1 MRTSSGLPGVVW
13 GTAILLAVV
22 TAFLARLSDTP
33 YQPHASDQPEKTV
46 REKQPLPPDV
56 GPDTKRQ
63 PSATDDEFKSPLL
76 RGLRQSILES
86 EAFDKAELSD
96 SLLDQLRDADNL
108 LANIRAENRAALR
121 HVNRQVRVGAAR
133 RSPNILLISIDRLG
147 WSDVGV
153 FGQQT
158 IKTPHL
164 DRLAREGVK
173 LTRFY
178 AGGADLKAARWCLQ
192 TGRAASRVQ
201 AARTD
206 KFRLREEQSTLAET
220 LWEAGYATSFFGLW
234 ENADRPS
241 AHGYEN
247 WSGFLKQAELKSGF
261 PEVIHVDS
269 AELKIVDNSNN
280 KHVHSAERLLV
291 GELSAWLGQ
300 AARQKR
306 QFFAHVAIAAFP
318 EGTTTDSSPAAYRAN
333 VEAADAT
340 IGKLLQELDDLNL
353 TSNTCVIALAETGPA
368 WSWHSATKELRSTGA
383 LLLAEH
389 GLAEGNLRV
398 PAIIRWPGRIRS
410 DTETTEL
417 FGAWDL
423 LPTCCEVA
431 SAMRQPNKLD
441 GVSMTAALTGGKQ
454 SRRPGLLYWEY
465 GQSDVGQAVRFD
477 AWKGVR
483 ATGERSLKLFEVELD
498 PSEKTDRAAE
508 SPDIV
513 KRMIV
518 KQ

>member
-1 MRTSSGLPGVVW
+1 MRTSSGLLGVVW
-13 GTAILLAVV
+13 GTAILLAAV
-22 TAFLARLSDTP
+22 TAFLARVGDSP
-33 YQPHASDQPEKTV
+33 YEPHASDQPQKFAQ
-46 REKQPLPPDV
+46 EKQALPPDV
-56 GPDTKRQ
+56 EPSQKRQ
-63 PSATDDEFKSPLL
+63 PVADDEFKSPLL

-96 SLLDQLRDADNL
+96 SLLDQLRDADHL
-108 LANIRAENRAALR
+108 LANIRAENMAALR
-121 HVNRQVRVGAAR
+121 HANRQVRVGASR
-133 RSPNILLISIDRLG
+133 RSPNIVLISVDRLG
-147 WSDVGV
+147 WADLGA

-164 DRLAREGVK
+164 DRLAREGIK

-178 AGGADLKAARWCLQ
+178 AGGADLKAARWCLH
-192 TGRAASRVQ
+192 TGRAASRVP
-201 AARTD
+201 AARVD
-206 KFRLREEQSTLAET
+206 KFRLREEQSTLAEA
-220 LWEAGYATSFFGLW
+220 LWESGYVTSFFGLW
-234 ENADRPS
+234 ENSDRPS

-247 WSGFLKQAELKSGF
+247 WSGFLKQTELKSGF

-269 AELKIVDNSNN
+269 AELKIVDNANN
-280 KHVHSAERLLV
+280 KHVHSAERLLI

-318 EGTTTDSSPAAYRAN
+318 ETSPSDTSAAAYRGS

-340 IGKLLQELDDLNL
+340 IGKVLQELDDLNL
-353 TSNTCVIALAETGPA
+353 TSNTCVIALAETGPSRLWQA
-368 WSWHSATKELRSTGA
+368 AAAELRSTGP
-383 LLLAEH
+383 LQLAEH

-410 DTETTEL
+410 ETETTEL
-417 FGAWDL
+417 LGAWDL

-431 SAMRQPNKLD
+431 AAMRQPGRLD
-441 GVSMTAALTGGKQ
+441 GVSMSAALTGGKQ
-454 SRRPGLLYWEY
+454 TRRSGLLYWEH
-465 GQSDVGQAVRFD
+465 GQSDIGQAVRFD
-477 AWKGVR
+477 TWKGVR
-483 ATGERSLKLFEVELD
+483 AAGNRTMMLFDVELD
-498 PSEKTDRAAE
+498 PAEKTDRAAE
-508 SPDIV
+508 SPDVI